1 VSRLFTLKERQGLAK
16 PQSPQSTASFFF
28 VKKKV
33 VVAFLCV
40 LAPLREPPFHAKATA
55 RSRKG
60 AKAQSTPV
68 SSLSRRRSLLPFFAS
83 WRLCVS
89 RLFTLFLNVSH
100 LDLQ

>member
-40 LAPLREPPFHAKATA
+40 LAPLREPPFHAERTA
-55 RSRKG
+55 GSRKAAKPAKHGQFLLCQEEGRCCLSLRLG
-60 AKAQSTPV
+60 A
-68 SSLSRRRSLLPFFAS
+68 FA
-83 WRLCVS
+83 
-89 RLFTLFLNVSH
+89 
-100 LDLQ
+100 